1 MKRKKLLTVLIVL
14 GCCSGLAFFAACSPP
29 PKTEPVKT
37 ASIPDDAFLPEDWG
51 KVYPLE
57 YDAYMKT
64 KDPKPA
70 NASKYKKGWDTDL
83 VVYDKLSE
91 FPYMALLFNG
101 WGFGI
106 EYNESRGHYYMLT
119 DQLEIDP
126 SRLKAGGVCL
136 TCKSPYVPAL
146 MQELG
151 PKYYSD
157 PYMDVHAKI
166 PKEGQ
171 KLGVACINCHN
182 NKDMS
187 LKIHQP
193 PLRKALADMGEDVTK
208 QSRQDMRSLVCAQC
222 HVTYIVSKDDQGKS
236 VDVFFPWQ
244 GSKVGDIS
252 MENIIK
258 VIRSDPH
265 YGEWKQ
271 NVTGYKFG
279 FIRHPE
285 YELYSRNSTHWN
297 ANVSCADCHM
307 PYKKVGANKISDHNV
322 TSPLKDEMR
331 ACQQCHTE
339 TPEWLK
345 KQVLAIQDRT
355 VSLMQRAGYATAV
368 TAKLIEMTHK
378 AQADGKPIDQDLYN
392 RAKDL
397 YIEAFYRV
405 IYSGAENSVGF
416 HNPTEMSR
424 ILGDAIAMAGK
435 SDALLRQALTKAGV
449 AVPADVNLELAKYV
463 NKRGVK
469 PLNFQPNMEF
479 ADPFGIQDKLT
490 PRASMG
496 IQAAAEAPAKPESP
510 AKPGAKAPAGEKK

>member
-1 MKRKKLLTVLIVL
+1 MKRKQLLAVLMAL
-14 GCCSGLAFFAACSPP
+14 AWLSGLALLPSCSPP
-29 PKTEPVKT
+29 PKAEPVKT
-37 ASIPDDAFLPEDWG
+37 ASIPDDAFLPDAWG

-70 NASKYKKGWDTDL
+70 NTSKYKKGWDTDL

-101 WGFGI
+101 WGFGV
-106 EYNESRGHYYMLT
+106 EYNEPRGHYYMVI

-136 TCKSPYVPAL
+136 TCKSPYVPKL

-151 PKYYSD
+151 PKYFSD

-166 PKEGQ
+166 PPEAQ

-193 PLRKALADMGEDVTK
+193 PLKKALADMGEDVTK
-208 QSRQDMRSLVCAQC
+208 QGRQEMRSLVCAQC
-222 HVTYIVSKDDQGKS
+222 HVSYIIPKDAENKS
-236 VDVFFPWQ
+236 IDVFFPWQ

-258 VIRSDPH
+258 VLRSNPA

-307 PYKKVGANKISDHNV
+307 PYKRVGANKISDHNV
-322 TSPLKDEMR
+322 MSPLKDEMR

-339 TPEWLK
+339 TPDWLK
-345 KQVLAIQDRT
+345 KQVVAIQDRT

-368 TAKLIEMTHK
+368 AAKLIEMVHK
-378 AQADGKPIDQDLYN
+378 AQAEGKAIDQDLYKK
-392 RAKDL
+392 AQDL
-397 YIEAFYRV
+397 YIEAMYRV
-405 IYSGAENSVGF
+405 IFTGAENSVGF
-416 HNPTEMSR
+416 HNPTEVGR
-424 ILGDAIAMAGK
+424 ILGDAVSMAGK
-435 SDALLRQALTKAGV
+435 ADALLRQALAKAGV
-449 AVPADVNLELAKYV
+449 TVPVDVNLELAKYL
-463 NKRGVK
+463 NNRGKK
-469 PLNFQPNMEF
+469 PLNFQPKMEF
-479 ADPFGIQDKLT
+479 PDPFGNQEKLT
-490 PRASMG
+490 PRPSMG
-496 IQAAAEAPAKPESP
+496 IQAAAEAPAKP
-510 AKPGAKAPAGEKK
+510 AADKK

>member
-1 MKRKKLLTVLIVL
+1 MRVPMKRKQLIAVVVAL
-14 GCCSGLAFFAACSPP
+14 GWLSGLALLPSCSPP
-29 PKTEPVKT
+29 PKAEPVKT
-37 ASIPDDAFLPEDWG
+37 ASIPDDAYLPDAWG

-64 KDPKPA
+64 KDPKPPL
-70 NASKYKKGWDTDL
+70 SKYKKGYDTDL
-83 VVYDKLSE
+83 IIWDKLSE

-101 WGFGI
+101 WGFGV
-106 EYNESRGHYYMLT
+106 EYNEPRGHYYMLI

-136 TCKSPYVPAL
+136 TCKSPYVPQL

-151 PKYYSD
+151 PNYFSE

-193 PLRKALADMGEDVTK
+193 PLKKAMTELGEDVTK
-208 QSRQDMRSLVCAQC
+208 QGRQNMRSLVCAQC
-222 HVTYIVSKDDQGKS
+222 HVTYVIPKNAEMKS
-236 VDVFFPWQ
+236 TDVFFPWQ

-252 MENIIK
+252 IENIIK
-258 VIRSDPH
+258 VIRSNPA

-271 NVTGYKFG
+271 AVTGYKVG
-279 FIRHPE
+279 YIRHPE

-297 ANVSCADCHM
+297 ADVSCADCHM
-307 PYKKVGANKISDHNV
+307 PYKRVGANKISDHNV

-368 TAKLIEMTHK
+368 TAKLIEMAHK
-378 AQADGKPIDQDLYN
+378 AQADGKLIDQDLYN
-392 RAKDL
+392 KAKDL

-405 IYSGAENSVGF
+405 IFTGAENSVGF
-416 HNPTEMSR
+416 HNPTEVTRM
-424 ILGDAIAMAGK
+424 LGDAIAMAGK

-469 PLNFQPNMEF
+469 PLNFQPKMEF
-479 ADPFGIQDKLT
+479 ADPFGNQDKLT
-490 PRASMG
+490 PRASLG
-496 IQAAAEAPAKPESP
+496 LEPVATPAQTKSEPPAKTD
-510 AKPGAKAPAGEKK
+510 EKK